1 MDILEED
8 DSFLTTMEIFF
19 AFMVFFED
27 RFGI

>member
-1 MDILEED
+1 LEED

-19 AFMVFFED
+19 AFMVFED